1 MYLYKLIIKTTM
13 NKVFLNLGLQ
23 PLANSFLKDIKKNTL
38 QNEFFYNLKICFNS
52 KNYLVSIA
60 KPVNPKKQ
68 YTDKYAHRASES
80 KTMRSAFKKIA
91 KKLFK
96 RFRPKKIMEIGS
108 NDGVFLKNFDNKKVI
123 AIEPCKNLA
132 RITKK
137 LFKTYDDFW
146 NLKLSNKLIKQ
157 KRGEIDLIFS
167 ANTISH
173 IPNLKETFKG
183 IHNILSRN
191 GVLVIED
198 PSLLKV
204 IQNNSYDQFYDEHV
218 YVFSSLSINNIIQE
232 YGLRLFDVEHLSTH
246 GGSNRYYICKEN
258 GKYKKSLRLKNAIKS
273 EKSHK
278 LHKFE
283 SYLKF
288 SKRVNLSRKNLLNLM
303 KSLKKKNK
311 KIISYGATYK
321 STTVFNYCSLNSK
334 IIDYVTDTTFNKQ
347 GKYTPGTHIKIIC
360 PKLGMNNSVDYA
372 FLGAWNFKKE
382 IFKKEK
388 NFLRKGGRFITH
400 VPRVMILSK

>member
-1 MYLYKLIIKTTM
+1 M
-13 NKVFLNLGLQ
+13 NKVFLNLGRQ
-23 PLANSFLKDIKKNTL
+23 PLANSFLKNIEKNTL
-38 QNEFFYNLKICFNS
+38 RNELFYNLKICFNTE
-52 KNYLVSIA
+52 NYLVSIA
-60 KPVNPKKQ
+60 KPINPKKQ

-91 KKLFK
+91 QKLFK

-108 NDGVFLKNFDNKKVI
+108 NDGVFLKNFNKNSVI
-123 AIEPCKNLA
+123 AVEPCKNLA

-137 LFKTYDDFW
+137 LFKTYDEFW
-146 NLKLSNKLIKQ
+146 NLKLANKLIK
-157 KRGEIDLIFS
+157 KKGEIDLIFS

-183 IHNILSRN
+183 IYNILSKD

-204 IQNNSYDQFYDEHV
+204 LQNNSYDQFYDEHV
-218 YVFSSLSINNIIQE
+218 YVFSSISINNIIKE

-246 GGSNRYYICKEN
+246 GGSNRYYICKYN
-258 GKYKKSLRLKNAIKS
+258 GKYKKSLRLKRAIIN
-273 EKSHK
+273 EKSYR
-278 LHKFE
+278 LHKIE

-288 SKRVNLSRKNLLNLM
+288 SKRVNLSRKNLFNLM
-303 KSLKKKNK
+303 KRLKKTNK

-321 STTVFNYCSLNSK
+321 STTVFNYCNLNSK
-334 IIDYVTDTTFNKQ
+334 LIDYVTDTTLNKQ
-347 GKYTPGTHIKIIC
+347 GKYTPGTHIKIIS
-360 PKLGMNNSVDYA
+360 PELGMNNTVDYA

-388 NFLRKGGRFITH
+388 NFLMRGGKFITH
-400 VPRVMILSK
+400 VPKVMTLSK